1 MKTVW
6 INPLPSIS
14 ESEQQ
19 EGVEILEG
27 NNVIK
32 VIIHPIVIAEDN
44 DLDVAEMYREKVQ
57 NCNNQHAWDYVDN
70 KCSEGWEIKEFK
82 DGVKENHS
90 PEIIII
96 QKQKNLPKHL

>member
-14 ESEQQ
+14 KSEQQ
-19 EGVEILEG
+19 EGIEILEG

-32 VIIHPIVIAEDN
+32 VIIHPIVISEDN

-57 NCNNQHAWDYVDN
+57 NWNNEHACEYVDK
-70 KCSEGWEIKEFK
+70 KCSEGWEINEFK
-82 DGVKENHS
+82 DGVKEAHS
-90 PEIIII
+90 NEIIIL
-96 QKQKNLPKHL
+96 QQQKNPI

>member
-1 MKTVW
+1 MKIVW

-14 ESEQQ
+14 KSEQQ

-32 VIIHPIVIAEDN
+32 VIIHPIVIREDN

-57 NCNNQHAWDYVDN
+57 NCNNQHAWD
-70 KCSEGWEIKEFK
+70 CG
-82 DGVKENHS
+82 
-90 PEIIII
+90 
-96 QKQKNLPKHL
+96 